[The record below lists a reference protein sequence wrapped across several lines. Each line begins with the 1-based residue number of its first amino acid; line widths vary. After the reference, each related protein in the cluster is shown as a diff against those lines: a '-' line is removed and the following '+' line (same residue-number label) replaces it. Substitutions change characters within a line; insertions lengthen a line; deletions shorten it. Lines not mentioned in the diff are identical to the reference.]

1 QAECFTTAF
10 NSLLVFGDVLGSHIS
25 QKQYLHYT
33 RCLEIKSSL
42 GNARSSF
49 VATVKQPRLQERHGN
64 IICLH
69 MKSLL
74 LHRLTRT
81 HSLTV

>member
-1 QAECFTTAF
+1 M
-10 NSLLVFGDVLGSHIS
+10 SVLGSHIS

-69 MKSLL
+69 RL
-74 LHRLTRT
+74 LHEKSFTNIDLLAHTP
-81 HSLTV
+81 